1 MFPKKGNSFP
11 VSRDRLTETE
21 FAQVIA
27 SALKVEFGATR
38 HGAKTIMKW
47 TGTSQRTAKNWL
59 SGSHAPSGVHLV
71 LLARESNAVLK
82 AILLMAE
89 RPELSV
95 GSNLLSLRRLL
106 TDTLSAIDEMI

>member
-1 MFPKKGNSFP
+1 MFPKKGSSFP

-38 HGAKTIMKW
+38 HGAKTIMRW

-59 SGSHAPSGVHLV
+59 SGSHGPSGVHLV

-82 AILLMAE
+82 AILLMAD
-89 RPELSV
+89 RPELSL

-106 TDTLSAIDEMI
+106 TDTLSALDEMI